1 MKTRALRAGQFVEFV
16 LLVKGMKQNKDNENW
31 ENTDLNEDMTV
42 AVVDPGS
49 FLGLID
55 NCWICDYNCDDH
67 TLI

>member
-1 MKTRALRAGQFVEFV
+1 MKTHALRAGQFVEFV

-42 AVVDPGS
+42 AVVGPGS

-55 NCWICDYNCDDH
+55 NC
-67 TLI
+67 